1 MDMELISK
9 MIGDLMLDHD
19 SVTLPGVGCLV
30 AEQEPSTFSNKG
42 FTINPPYRR
51 ISFISGEGNDHLLS
65 DLYASSN
72 NLSQETASSVIK
84 HFLAQMKEVLADNK
98 TVAFP
103 GLGKMRA
110 VRNGSYIFIQDEDS
124 NICPEYFGLE
134 PLSLRSHNTSYATV
148 PALTEIPAEEASE
161 TKEKTAAETST
172 DITETEVIP
181 EVKKHKSKIW
191 TVLLWMAISLIVIFA
206 ALRILGLTAPDFIDR
221 FLYTPEEL
229 EILHYQL

>member
-30 AEQEPSTFSNKG
+30 ATQEPSTFSNKG

-51 ISFISGEGNDHLLS
+51 ISFISGEGDDHLLS

-72 NLSQETASSVIK
+72 NVPPETASSVIK

-110 VRNGSYIFIQDEDS
+110 VRNNSYIFIQDEDS
-124 NICPEYFGLE
+124 DICPECFGLE
-134 PLSLRSHNTSYATV
+134 PLSLRSHNATYAVV
-148 PALTEIPAEEASE
+148 PALTEIPAEESP
-161 TKEKTAAETST
+161 AAEK
-172 DITETEVIP
+172 ETEAEESVDTTEVEVCP
-181 EVKKHKSKIW
+181 EVKRHKSILW
-191 TVLLWMAISLIVIFA
+191 TVLLWTAISLIAACA
-206 ALRILGLTAPDFIDR
+206 ALRILGTTAPDFIDR

>member
-84 HFLAQMKEVLADNK
+84 HFLAQMREVLADNK

-134 PLSLRSHNTSYATV
+134 PLSLRSHNTACATV
-148 PALTEIPAEEASE
+148 PALTEIPAEEAPVSE
-161 TKEKTAAETST
+161 EAASSDTAE
-172 DITETEVIP
+172 IEVIP

>member
-19 SVTLPGVGCLV
+19 SVTLPGVGHLV
-30 AEQEPSTFSNKG
+30 ATQMPSTFSNKG

-51 ISFISGEGNDHLLS
+51 ISFISGEGDDHLLS

-72 NLSQETASSVIK
+72 NVSPETASSVIK

-110 VRNGSYIFIQDEDS
+110 VRNNSYIFIQDEDS
-124 NICPEYFGLE
+124 DICPECFGLE
-134 PLSLRSHNTSYATV
+134 PLSLRSHNTTYAIV

-206 ALRILGLTAPDFIDR
+206 ALRMIGTMAPDFIDR